1 MYQWGLSLGIGL
13 LTFTRGNSYRH
24 IYSSLFRTREEEPHH
39 PNFFQS
45 NIQTALQSDNFAK
58 QFKKGCKELTPHT
71 YYTVEEY
78 VNFILVSDHSFLG
91 KMLLYDAQT
100 VQFNAHNL
108 NRSTGLLQFTKND
121 TMSGP
126 VLYSDSV
133 FLGPAGGVLR
143 QGIIY
148 NL

>member
-13 LTFTRGNSYRH
+13 LTFTRGNSYKN
-24 IYSSLFRTREEEPHH
+24 IYSSLFRTRIEQPH
-39 PNFFQS
+39 PANFFQS

-58 QFKKGCKELTPHT
+58 HFKKGCKELTPHT

-133 FLGPAGGVLR
+133 FMGQAGGVPR
-143 QGIIY
+143 QGLI
-148 NL
+148 